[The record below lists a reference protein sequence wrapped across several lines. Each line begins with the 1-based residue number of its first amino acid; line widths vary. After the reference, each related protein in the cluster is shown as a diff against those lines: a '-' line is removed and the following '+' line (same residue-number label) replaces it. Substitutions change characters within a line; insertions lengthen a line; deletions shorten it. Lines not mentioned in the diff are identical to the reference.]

1 MNISINNEIR
11 TKKIE
16 SQYQVLAED
25 KQKQVEQ
32 KQKEMKEYM
41 KRMNI
46 KLEEQKERNDKF
58 NQEIVKLYE
67 ISEQQNEIIKF
78 KTNSENTPSIYIPPR
93 EKPRAPS
100 RENFNTLYKI
110 VDHHRHNILFS
121 DRKK

>member
-46 KLEEQKERNDKF
+46 KLEEQKE
-58 NQEIVKLYE
+58 IVKLYE

-93 EKPRAPS
+93 EKLRAPS